1 MFTSERNRVAPLA
14 GVFVAVLLAGLAMG
28 LPALTGWDVH
38 VRYFPPLHA
47 EWDPRTGPGTVPSL
61 LLGAL
66 AAWWAVPLAARM
78 RWGQLLV
85 AAYAGGLAWMFSLAT
100 VDGTK
105 GVGAILGD
113 EYEYLRTARTMTDFP
128 AALRGWVA
136 RIPYDG
142 LPDDI
147 PNANWPV
154 HIAGHPPGALS
165 FFVVLARVG
174 LGSDLA
180 AGIVVTLVAA
190 TTAVAVMVTLRV
202 LGAEQVARRAAPFLV
217 FGPAAIWQCVSADAM
232 FAAVAAWGIAALAV
246 AAVRRKLVW
255 SLVAG
260 LLLGYAVMVSYGLP
274 LLGILAVAVL
284 VVARSWR
291 PLPAAALAAMVVV
304 GAYAAFGFYY
314 WDALPALHDRYWEG
328 VASNR
333 PPQYW
338 MWGNFAALAFS
349 AGPLAGA
356 GIATLV
362 TTRRRDVAERDQ
374 LRVVRWLAGAGFAM
388 TVAADLSQMSRA
400 EVERIWLPFVPWIL
414 VACALLPPRWR
425 RVGVAVQV
433 VLALVVQHLLF
444 TGW

>member
-1 MFTSERNRVAPLA
+1 M
-14 GVFVAVLLAGLAMG
+14 
-28 LPALTGWDVH
+28 
-38 VRYFPPLHA
+38 
-47 EWDPRTGPGTVPSL
+47 
-61 LLGAL
+61 
-66 AAWWAVPLAARM
+66 
-78 RWGQLLV
+78 
-85 AAYAGGLAWMFSLAT
+85 
-100 VDGTK
+100 
-105 GVGAILGD
+105 
-113 EYEYLRTARTMTDFP
+113 
-128 AALRGWVA
+128 
-136 RIPYDG
+136 
-142 LPDDI
+142 
-147 PNANWPV
+147 
-154 HIAGHPPGALS
+154 
-165 FFVVLARVG
+165 
-174 LGSDLA
+174 
-180 AGIVVTLVAA
+180 
-190 TTAVAVMVTLRV
+190 
-202 LGAEQVARRAAPFLV
+202 
-217 FGPAAIWQCVSADAM
+217 
-232 FAAVAAWGIAALAV
+232 
-246 AAVRRKLVW
+246 W

-291 PLPAAALAAMVVV
+291 PLPAAALAALVVV

-425 RVGVAVQV
+425 RVGVVVQV